1 MKLNFSLIL
10 FLLCSTQVLA
20 NEPAQSKRAN
30 QMRIVFLGDSLTAG
44 FGLED
49 PALAY
54 PSLIGQ
60 ELKRRGI
67 EAEIVN
73 GGISGDTTAGGLRRV
88 EWLLSKGADVV
99 VVALG
104 ANDGLRGV
112 SPEETKKNLNEI
124 FTKLKVLVPNAKLF
138 LAGMLVPPS
147 MGEQYAA
154 HYAAVFPEVAK
165 TNSAKLI
172 PFLLEGVAGQRDLN
186 QADGIHPTSQ
196 GHEVMAKYVLGYLLG
211 E

>member
-1 MKLNFSLIL
+1 MRMKFVLIF

-20 NEPAQSKRAN
+20 NEPAQSKRAD

-88 EWLLSKGADVV
+88 QWLLSKGADVV

-112 SPEETKKNLNEI
+112 PPEETKKNLNEI
-124 FTKLKVLVPNAKLF
+124 FIF
-138 LAGMLVPPS
+138 
-147 MGEQYAA
+147 
-154 HYAAVFPEVAK
+154 
-165 TNSAKLI
+165 
-172 PFLLEGVAGQRDLN
+172 
-186 QADGIHPTSQ
+186 
-196 GHEVMAKYVLGYLLG
+196 
-211 E
+211 

>member
-1 MKLNFSLIL
+1 MRLKFVLIF

-20 NEPAQSKRAN
+20 NEPAQSKRAD

-112 SPEETKKNLNEI
+112 PPEETKKNLNEI
-124 FTKLKVLVPNAKLF
+124 FTKLKVLAPNAKLF

-154 HYAAVFPEVAK
+154 QYAAVFPEVAK
-165 TNSAKLI
+165 VNSAKFI